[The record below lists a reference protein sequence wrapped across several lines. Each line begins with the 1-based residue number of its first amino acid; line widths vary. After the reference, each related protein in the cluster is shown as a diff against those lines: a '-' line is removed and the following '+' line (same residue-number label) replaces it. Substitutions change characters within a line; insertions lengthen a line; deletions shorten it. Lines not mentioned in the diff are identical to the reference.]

1 MTMRRALAATG
12 LLLVLAGVVGYFAV
26 VLAVPALVPYVRNSA
41 APNWLLILAGLLLS
55 ILAVRNPGAGRWM
68 PRIVLGVNVA
78 LAGLFAA
85 FLYVATAVP
94 PASGPPVG
102 TPAPEWALQ
111 DQTGKTLR
119 LADFHGS
126 PLLLIFY
133 RGHW

>member
-1 MTMRRALAATG
+1 VTMRRALAAAG

-26 VLAVPALVPYVRNSA
+26 VVSVPALVPYVRNSA
-41 APNWLLILAGLLLS
+41 VPNWLLILAGMLLS
-55 ILAVRNPGAGRWM
+55 ITAVRRPGAGRWL
-68 PRIVLGVNVA
+68 PRIGLGVNVV

-85 FLYVATAVP
+85 FLYVGTAVP
-94 PASGPPVG
+94 PANGPRLG
-102 TPAPEWALQ
+102 APAPDWALQ